1 METLNHSNF
10 LCKKYI
16 LNGLD
21 NTIYNVYSSINTTK
35 ELSEFLR
42 KKYNIENTSLK
53 NFIVT
58 RV

>member
-53 NFIVT
+53 NS
-58 RV
+58 